1 MKVFGWSFHLINY
14 IVVLLATFLK
24 ISPLATAQNIPL
36 GTWRTHLS
44 YYHINVVAFGD
55 QKVFASGNH
64 GVMVLD
70 QRDNSVSTYSKINGL
85 TGTSITYI
93 GFDEQTRRLLVT
105 YADGR
110 FDVIDSNSEIVG
122 FDPTKNSTLTGSK
135 KINHIYSANAIAY
148 LATDYGIIV
157 FDVNRLLVKETWR
170 DLGNNG
176 QPLNVFQSTIHGDS
190 IFLATGRGVIAGALK
205 DNLQDYNNWKRFGSG
220 EFAGA
225 VQHIAQF
232 NNTVYSGVNGSG
244 IFKYENAQWV
254 KTPYLQGLSFKS
266 INSSQNY
273 LFIAESN
280 ALFSLATNDDFT
292 QVPSTYIV
300 HPNFATEDKEGN
312 LWIGDGVY
320 GLVTNSDGD
329 FVSII
334 PNSPFGD
341 QAINLTYYDKKVYA
355 LSGGYSANGAALG
368 NSGVFD
374 WFLDGSWTT
383 AEAFFQDVTD
393 LVSDPHSGKS
403 YISSFGHGIEVS
415 DMQNN
420 PTIFN
425 DTNSPLINTNPPEP
439 FVNITSLAAGVNGVW
454 VANYGASKPLHFLD
468 ANNNWKSFSFPMDQS
483 RYPLK
488 LGVDLYG
495 SVWMGLDPIHS
506 GGITVFNEADNKS
519 VVLTEEEGKGG
530 LPVNAVNAIT
540 VDKEGYVWIG
550 TDLGVAY
557 FNDPASVFSGDVN
570 AIKPIYDGRF
580 LLRDD
585 KVTAIAVDGG
595 NRKWIGTERG
605 LWLFN
610 ESGEQLIHNFTTTN
624 SPLLSDVIR
633 DIEVSGQTGEVF
645 IATDEGLI
653 SFRSDATE
661 SEGKFEAVKVFP
673 NPVTSTFIGSIGIT
687 GLATDALVKIT
698 DVNGKL
704 VWQMRANGGSASWNL
719 QDVNGRRPSTG
730 VYIVFAVTDDG
741 KDSAVAKIAFVD

>member
-1 MKVFGWSFHLINY
+1 MKIFELSSRLFWY
-14 IVVLLATFLK
+14 IVVFVATFLG
-24 ISPLATAQNIPL
+24 ISPLAAAQNIPL
-36 GTWRTHLS
+36 GSWRTHLS
-44 YYHINVVAFGD
+44 YYHINVVALGE
-55 QKVFASGNH
+55 QKVIASGNH
-64 GVMVLD
+64 GVMILD
-70 QRDNSVSTYSKINGL
+70 QRDNSISTYSKINGL
-85 TGTSITYI
+85 TGTSITYV
-93 GFDEQTRRLLVT
+93 GLDNQTQRLLVT

-110 FDVIDSNSEIVG
+110 FDVIDNTSEIVG

-135 KINHIYSANAIAY
+135 KINHIYFTNSIAY
-148 LATDYGIIV
+148 LATDYGVIV
-157 FDVNRLLVKETWR
+157 FDVNRLLVRETWR
-170 DLGNNG
+170 GLGNNG
-176 QPLNVFQSTIHGDS
+176 QPLNVFQSTILGDS

-205 DNLQDYNNWKRFGSG
+205 DNLQDYNNWKRFESG
-220 EFAGA
+220 EFAGS

-232 NNTVYSGVNGSG
+232 DNAVYSGLNGSG
-244 IFKYENAQWV
+244 IFKYEDAHWA
-254 KTPYLQGLSFKS
+254 KTPYLEGFSFRS
-266 INSSQNY
+266 IHSSLNH
-273 LFIAESN
+273 LFIAETD
-280 ALFSLATNDDFT
+280 ALYSLATNDDFT
-292 QVPSTYIV
+292 PVPSTYIV
-300 HPNFATEDKEGN
+300 QPNFATEDNEGN
-312 LWIGDGVY
+312 LWIGDGGY
-320 GLVTNSDGD
+320 GLVTNSQGG

-341 QAINLTYYDKKVYA
+341 KAINLTYYDKRMYA

-383 AEAFFQDVTD
+383 AEAFFPDVTD
-393 LVSDPHSGKS
+393 LVTESHSGKT
-403 YISSFGHGIEVS
+403 YISSFGHGIEVR

-420 PTIFN
+420 PMIFN

-439 FVNITSLAAGVNGVW
+439 FVNISSLTSGVNGVW

-468 ANNNWKSFSFPMDQS
+468 ANNNWKSFSFPMEQS
-483 RYPLK
+483 QYPLK
-488 LGVDLYG
+488 LGVDPHG
-495 SVWMGLDPIHS
+495 SVWMVLDPMHS
-506 GGITVFNEADNKS
+506 GGITVFNETDNKS
-519 VVLTEEEGKGG
+519 VVLTDGEGMGG
-530 LPVNAVNAIT
+530 LPDNAVNAIAT
-540 VDKEGYVWIG
+540 DREGYVWIG

-557 FNDPASVFSGDVN
+557 FNDPVSVFSGTVN

-610 ESGEQLIHNFTTTN
+610 ESGEELIYNFTTAN

-633 DIEVSGQTGEVF
+633 DVEINGQTGEVF

-653 SFRSDATE
+653 SFRSDATD
-661 SEGKFEAVKVFP
+661 SEGKFETVKIFP
-673 NPVTSTFIGSIGIT
+673 NPVTATFIGSIGIT

-704 VWQMRANGGSASWNL
+704 VWQTRAHGGSASWNL

-730 VYIVFAVTDDG
+730 VYIVFAITDDG
-741 KDSAVAKIAFVD
+741 RDSAVAKIAFVD